1 MRAATPRCA
10 PARQIATILLLSTSL
25 TGPVGVSGAFAQEAA
40 ATHSYAIA
48 PQPLS
53 TALVQFSRAS
63 NLQVFVDDRITAGL
77 QSNAVNGALSA
88 DVALARLLSGSGL
101 NYRFTNANTVT
112 ITGGP
117 VATPVD
123 DLAPDGTILL
133 DPITVIGGTGQA
145 AVYTT
150 PGAVANIPGERI
162 ERFRGSSPADMF
174 RSTPGVSSGEA
185 RNGAGAI
192 DPNIRGMQG
201 MGRVQTTVDGAEN
214 SLLVYQGYQGVSN
227 RSYVDPDFIAGV
239 DIEKGA
245 NISSF
250 GNAGNIAMR
259 TVSAEDIVR
268 PGRKT
273 GFRFNVEASGNTSD
287 PVAGS
292 RSGYTVTN
300 QPREVGTAVGS
311 PTGMNRPSALKPTSS
326 SWSMIGAI
334 QDRNF
339 DFLAG
344 YARRERGNYHAGTK
358 GPAVTP
364 VFTGPRERCWFTTC
378 FPGEDYLDYVELE
391 GIAPYRAGEEVLNS
405 QSATE
410 SWLIK
415 SGLSFGDG
423 HSLRL
428 SYTGFRGENGD
439 VMASRQT
446 LTDGSATQR
455 EQMTETDL
463 DSVSLHYSWR
473 PAESNLI
480 DFRASFYWTGLEQR
494 NAPRG
499 GGRDPVSVGLPA
511 DFLPGSKTEMM
522 GAELSNTSRLF
533 TGMGNV
539 KLEYGVS
546 WRMED
551 TRPIPGTR
559 DVETWLDL
567 RDARRHEALGYVR
580 AEWEANDWLTLTGGL
595 RYQHYWSRDRNID
608 PFLPRRG
615 YTYGAKLDGGAW
627 GGSLGVAADVTPNLQ
642 VYANYS
648 NTARMPNL
656 FESSSAFS
664 FNVNANARPERSR
677 NWEIGANY
685 THDGVFTADD
695 NIRVKLGYFNS
706 TVDDYLARVVTTQP
720 FLIEINNIHK
730 ARFAGLEL
738 ATTYE
743 TGGFTADFAAN
754 YYTKVEF
761 CRTASTCEGKSL
773 YGDYATNQVP
783 PKYSL
788 SLSLTQKLMD
798 DRLTLGGQVTRTG
811 RRAIGHGDVTAA
823 GASSFISLVD
833 WEAHTLADVFVEY
846 KISDSVNAHFRVEN
860 LTDAFYVDPLS
871 LVTQP
876 GPGRTF
882 SAGLRMQF

>member
-1 MRAATPRCA
+1 MKSAKHRYA
-10 PARQIATILLLSTSL
+10 PARQIAKILLLSTSL
-25 TGPVGVSGAFAQEAA
+25 TGPVAVSGVFAQDVA

-63 NLQVFVDDRITAGL
+63 NLQVFVDDRVIAGL
-77 QSNAVNGALSA
+77 QSNAVNGAFSA

-101 NYRFTNANTVT
+101 DYRFTNANTVT

-117 VATPVD
+117 VAQPADGIV
-123 DLAPDGTILL
+123 PDGTILL

-150 PGAVANIPGERI
+150 PGAVAHIPGERI

-214 SLLVYQGYQGVSN
+214 SVLVYQGYQGVSN

-239 DIEKGA
+239 DIEQGA

-273 GFRFNVEASGNTSD
+273 GFRFNVEASGNTST

-292 RSGYTVTN
+292 TSGYTVTN
-300 QPREVGTAVGS
+300 LPREVGTAVGS
-311 PTGMNRPSALKPTSS
+311 PTGMNRPSALTPTSS
-326 SWSMIGAI
+326 AWSMIGAI
-334 QDRNF
+334 QDSNF

-358 GPAVTP
+358 GPAATP

-378 FPGEDYLDYVELE
+378 FPGEDHLDYVELE

-410 SWLIK
+410 SWLVK

-446 LTDGSATQR
+446 LTDGNATQR

-480 DFRASFYWTGLEQR
+480 DLRASLYWTGLEQR

-499 GGRDPVSVGLPA
+499 GARDPVSVGLPA
-511 DFLPGSKTEMM
+511 GFLPGSKTEMM

-559 DVETWLDL
+559 EVETWLDL
-567 RDARRHEALGYVR
+567 RDARRHEALGYMR
-580 AEWEANDWLTLTGGL
+580 AEWEANDWLTVTGGL
-595 RYQHYWSRDRNID
+595 RYQHYWSKDRNID
-608 PFLPRRG
+608 PFLARRG

-627 GGSLGVAADVTPNLQ
+627 GGALGVAADVTPNLQ
-642 VYANYS
+642 AYANYS

-685 THDGVFTADD
+685 TQDGVFTAYD
-695 NIRVKLGYFNS
+695 NISVKLGYFNS

-743 TGGFTADFAAN
+743 TGGFTADLAAN

-761 CRTASTCEGKSL
+761 CRTASTCEDKSL

-788 SLSLTQKLMD
+788 NLSLSQKLMD
-798 DRLTLGGQVTRTG
+798 DRLTLGGQITHTG
-811 RRAIGHGDVTAA
+811 RRAIGHGDVTAT

-833 WEAHTLADVFVEY
+833 WKAHTLADVFVDY
-846 KISDSVNAHFRVEN
+846 KVSDSVSAYFRVEN
-860 LTDAFYVDPLS
+860 LTDAYYVDPLS